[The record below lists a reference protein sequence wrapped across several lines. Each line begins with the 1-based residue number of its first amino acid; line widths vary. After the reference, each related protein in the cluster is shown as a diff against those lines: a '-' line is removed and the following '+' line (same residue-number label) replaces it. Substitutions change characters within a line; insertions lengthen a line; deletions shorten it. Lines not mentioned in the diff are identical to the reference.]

1 MGRCVSGRTW
11 RRGLSPLIATVVLI
25 SATIVGG
32 VLIYNYFQESVAQLR
47 QLGESVVVSVNNV
60 FLNETAR
67 MVYVKVTNAFSQP
80 ITITGVKAFR
90 DNGSVSTINL
100 QAPQR
105 IEPGGVASL
114 TIVLDESTA
123 STVAV
128 SIVYQVDGETLESEP
143 VKLS

>member
-1 MGRCVSGRTW
+1 VGERRRRGVL

-47 QLGESVVVSVNNV
+47 QLGENVVVSVNSV
-60 FLNETAR
+60 FLNETSR
-67 MVYVKVTNAFSQP
+67 MVYIKVTNAFAQP
-80 ITITGVKAFR
+80 VTITGVKAFKG
-90 DNGSVSTINL
+90 DGSTSLVGL

-114 TIVLDESTA
+114 TIVLDETA
-123 STVAV
+123 ARTVAV
-128 SIVYQVDGETLESEP
+128 SVVYQVDGETLESEP

>member
-1 MGRCVSGRTW
+1 MGKPLA
-11 RRGLSPLIATVVLI
+11 RRLSRKGLSPLIATVVLI

-47 QLGESVVVSVNNV
+47 QLGENVVVSVNNV

-67 MVYVKVTNAFSQP
+67 MIYVKVTNAFSQP
-80 ITITGVKAFR
+80 VTITGVKAFK
-90 DNGSVSTINL
+90 DDGSVSLINL
-100 QAPQR
+100 QTPQR

-114 TIVLDESTA
+114 TIVLDETGA
-123 STVAV
+123 TTVAI
-128 SIVYQVDGETLESEP
+128 SIVYQAGGETLESEP

>member
-1 MGRCVSGRTW
+1 VARRLRAAGRK
-11 RRGLSPLIATVVLI
+11 GLSPLIATVVLI

-47 QLGESVVVSVNNV
+47 QLGENVVVSVNSV
-60 FLNETAR
+60 FLNETSR
-67 MVYVKVTNAFSQP
+67 MIYVKVTNAFSQP
-80 ITITGVKAFR
+80 IVVSGVKAFKS
-90 DNGSVSTINL
+90 DGTVSSVGL
-100 QAPQR
+100 QTPQR

-114 TIVLDESTA
+114 TIVLDESTTR
-123 STVAV
+123 TVAV